1 MGALVGGLY
10 ASAPE
15 ADPVQRYRD
24 FISLYAKRT
33 THEAQQTGLLGA
45 LLLGG
50 IALAT
55 GGALAAV
62 AVAVGVG
69 AGVGAAS
76 IDPIQ
81 LERTAGVYDE
91 FVDHATFERL
101 PVEFVT
107 YYLELTRTGAK
118 MQVADEGPIAAGVQ
132 RSIANPLVFQRLD
145 VKEAGYVDPGVD
157 RIAAIAIRDTCERFP
172 KARLLVIRLAG
183 GPRANPP
190 SSTA

>member
-1 MGALVGGLY
+1 
-10 ASAPE
+10 
-15 ADPVQRYRD
+15 
-24 FISLYAKRT
+24 
-33 THEAQQTGLLGA
+33 
-45 LLLGG
+45 
-50 IALAT
+50 
-55 GGALAAV
+55 
-62 AVAVGVG
+62 
-69 AGVGAAS
+69 VGAAS